1 MKDRGMDRNNVRLY
15 LPKPEDLWFRRSL
28 LADPETMSYNRAW
41 GGTIPFPKEHWD
53 EWYTR
58 WIRCAD
64 GTRFYRYITADRSRI
79 FVGETAYHYD
89 PESGS
94 WLADVIIHA
103 RYRGRGYGRE
113 GLRLLCEA
121 ARTNGI
127 AVLKDT
133 IAADN
138 PAVRLFLQE
147 GFVVESVT
155 EQIVTVAKKL

>member
-1 MKDRGMDRNNVRLY
+1 MEKRQKIRLY
-15 LPKPEDLWFRRSL
+15 LPKPEDLWFKRSL
-28 LADPETMSYNRAW
+28 LADPETMSYNLAW
-41 GGTIPFPKEHWD
+41 GGTISFPKEHWD

-64 GTRFYRYITADRSRI
+64 GKRFCRYITADCSRI

-147 GFVVESVT
+147 GFAVESVT